1 MTMNSCY
8 KFKKEK
14 YVELLD
20 GRTVEWL
27 SNQIGYTSTTL
38 YLIFNG
44 HKNVKKA
51 LALAIVK
58 TFNNDYEVED
68 FFDRV

>member
-1 MTMNSCY
+1 MNSRY
-8 KFKKEK
+8 RFKKEK
-14 YVELLD
+14 YIDLLD

-27 SNQIGYTSTTL
+27 SNQTGYTPTTL

-44 HKNVKKA
+44 HKDVKRA

-58 TFNNDYEVED
+58 TFNNNHEVED